1 MFSPPCIG
9 SQLGRQRQH
18 NMQPQ
23 VGKQRQLHQLRK
35 HTRAFRHAEQTRRRG
50 VRHVH
55 TFG

>member
-23 VGKQRQLHQLRK
+23 VGKQRHLHQLRK